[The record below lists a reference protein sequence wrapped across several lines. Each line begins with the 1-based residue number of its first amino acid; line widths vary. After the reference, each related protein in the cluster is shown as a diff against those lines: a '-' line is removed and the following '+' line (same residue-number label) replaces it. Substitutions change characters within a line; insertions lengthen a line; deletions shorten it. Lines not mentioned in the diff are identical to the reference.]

1 MAFPVAPHSP
11 QNEHDNSEISEYAL
25 KYLGS
30 TIQAAKS
37 WNEVSVHQKSVP
49 LAT

>member
-1 MAFPVAPHSP
+1 MGIYIILMAFPVAPHSP

-37 WNEVSVHQKSVP
+37 
-49 LAT
+49 